1 MFYKTCKSWRWNI
14 WRGEYYIKLHR
25 LYFKNKMQNKKDIE
39 EIKVLDMRSDKILK
53 LVNINQR

>member
-1 MFYKTCKSWRWNI
+1 
-14 WRGEYYIKLHR
+14 
-25 LYFKNKMQNKKDIE
+25 MQNKKDIE